1 MSFDKKISELFGID
15 QLPVDQSSNLPAVV
29 PEAPVS
35 STNTDDATVD
45 GDYNYARKNIRELIE
60 RGMIDL
66 EDIASIAK
74 QSESPRAYEVMST
87 ILKTVI
93 DANKDLLTLAKAKK
107 EIKQLPSGTGAPPGT
122 VNNNLIVAPTSKINK
137 LLEQLEKDEGLI
149 IGNELDD

>member
-137 LLEQLEKDEGLI
+137 FLEQLEKDEGLI

>member
-15 QLPVDQSSNLPAVV
+15 QLPVDQSKLPAVV
-29 PEAPVS
+29 SEVPVS

-107 EIKQLPSGTGAPPGT
+107 EIKQLPAGTGTPPGT
-122 VNNNLIVAPTSKINK
+122 VNNNLIVAPTSKINR
-137 LLEQLEKDEGLI
+137 LLEQLEQDEGLI

>member
-1 MSFDKKISELFGID
+1 MSFDKKISELLGMD
-15 QLPVDQSSNLPAVV
+15 QLPVDQSKLPAVV

-45 GDYNYARKNIRELIE
+45 GDYNYASKNIRELIE

-137 LLEQLEKDEGLI
+137 FLE
-149 IGNELDD
+149 

>member
-45 GDYNYARKNIRELIE
+45 GDYNYARKNIRELIV

-93 DANKDLLTLAKAKK
+93 DANKDLLTLAKSKK
-107 EIKQLPSGTGAPPGT
+107 EIKQLPAGTGTPPGT
-122 VNNNLIVAPTSKINK
+122 VNNNLIVAPTSKINR
-137 LLEQLEKDEGLI
+137 LLEQLEQDEGLI

>member
-15 QLPVDQSSNLPAVV
+15 QLPVDQSKLPSVV

-93 DANKDLLTLAKAKK
+93 DANKDLLTLAKSKK

-137 LLEQLEKDEGLI
+137 FLEQLEKDEGLI
-149 IGNELDD
+149 IGNESDD

>member
-15 QLPVDQSSNLPAVV
+15 QLPVDQSKLPAVV

-93 DANKDLLTLAKAKK
+93 DANKDLLVLAKAKK

-137 LLEQLEKDEGLI
+137 FLEQLEKDEGLI

>member
-15 QLPVDQSSNLPAVV
+15 QLPVDQSKLPAVV

-45 GDYNYARKNIRELIE
+45 GDYNYARKNIREFIE

-122 VNNNLIVAPTSKINK
+122 VNNNLIVSPTSKINK
-137 LLEQLEKDEGLI
+137 FLEQLEKDEGLI

>member
-15 QLPVDQSSNLPAVV
+15 ELPVDQSKLPAVV

-137 LLEQLEKDEGLI
+137 FLEQLEKDEGLI

>member
-15 QLPVDQSSNLPAVV
+15 QLPVDQSKLPAVV
-29 PEAPVS
+29 PEAPIS

-74 QSESPRAYEVMST
+74 QSESPRAYEVMNN
-87 ILKTVI
+87 ILKNII
-93 DANKDLLTLAKAKK
+93 DANKDLLILAKAKK
-107 EIKQLPSGTGAPPGT
+107 EIKQLPAGTGTPPGT
-122 VNNNLIVAPTSKINK
+122 VNNNLIVASTSKINK
-137 LLEQLEKDEGLI
+137 LLEQLEQDEGI
-149 IGNELDD
+149 IDAKFED

>member
-15 QLPVDQSSNLPAVV
+15 QLPVDQSKLPAVV

-45 GDYNYARKNIRELIE
+45 GDYNYARNNIRELIE

-122 VNNNLIVAPTSKINK
+122 VNNNLIVSPTSKINK
-137 LLEQLEKDEGLI
+137 FLEQLEKDEGLI

>member
-29 PEAPVS
+29 PEDPVS

-137 LLEQLEKDEGLI
+137 FLEQLEKDEGLI

>member
-15 QLPVDQSSNLPAVV
+15 QLPVDQSKLPSVV

-93 DANKDLLTLAKAKK
+93 DANKDLLTLAKSKK

-137 LLEQLEKDEGLI
+137 FLEQLEKDEGLI

>member
-93 DANKDLLTLAKAKK
+93 DANKDLLVLAKAKK
-107 EIKQLPSGTGAPPGT
+107 EIKQLPAGTGTPPGT

-137 LLEQLEKDEGLI
+137 FLEQLEKDEGLI

>member
-15 QLPVDQSSNLPAVV
+15 QLPVDQSKLPAVV

-107 EIKQLPSGTGAPPGT
+107 EIKQLPSGTGTPPGT
-122 VNNNLIVAPTSKINK
+122 VNNNLIVAPTSKINR
-137 LLEQLEKDEGLI
+137 LLEQLEQDEGLI
-149 IGNELDD
+149 IRNESDD

>member
-15 QLPVDQSSNLPAVV
+15 QLPVDQSKLPSVV

-137 LLEQLEKDEGLI
+137 FLEQLEKDEGLI